1 MYIFDPTHPRHSLG
15 PTQPRAKADHAYE
28 VPPVQATP
36 GRVREAPHES
46 TATVTHARVLEIV

>member
-36 GRVREAPHES
+36 GRVREAPHKS
-46 TATVTHARVLEIV
+46 TATVTHAGVL